1 MRLRRKVEQVLGRR
15 PSVVTIAGSDSSG
28 GAGIQADLKT
38 MEANSVF
45 GQSAL
50 AALTAQNTLGVTD
63 AFNVPPEFVTAQ
75 VRGNFCRHCS

>member
-45 GQSAL
+45 GQSGCL
-50 AALTAQNTLGVTD
+50 RRLRHKIRLVLPMCLTSLL
-63 AFNVPPEFVTAQ
+63 
-75 VRGNFCRHCS
+75 SL